1 MSFSCKIILSE
12 YKKADGMRQVLLQAI
27 IDRKRAKVNLGFYIH
42 EDHFDSRRQC
52 MKAKHPNAKEFDAE
66 FFAAIAK
73 ANSIASKYRLANKL
87 LTPEEF
93 RNEFVDPS
101 DGMDLIK
108 FIRHELELKR
118 STISENTYKQHN
130 TVLNRLRLFRKSIPF
145 KSISIE
151 LMQKFKTY
159 LLKDCGN
166 MNSTVEKLMKIV
178 KQYISDARNKGITV
192 SDPFKVIKIKTF
204 KSNRSALSME
214 EVKLMEEYYDSA
226 DCLPKHKKLL
236 RYFLFSCYTGV
247 RISDISKIKWNN
259 IHGDLLIFTP
269 TKTRHKQQD
278 VTIPL
283 RPVDKKYLP
292 PFTPGNVP
300 IFDTFSD
307 PKSNEY
313 IKEVADILKIKKRV
327 TYHTSRHTFGSL
339 FADADGNIVALQ
351 KMMGHSDIKT
361 TMGYVHTSAESLI
374 KAKKKVFG

>member
-27 IDRKRAKVNLGFYIH
+27 IDRKRAKINLGFYIH
-42 EDHFDSRRQC
+42 EHHFDAKRQC
-52 MKAKHPNAKEFDAE
+52 IKRTHPNAKEYEAE
-66 FFAAIAK
+66 LYKAVAK
-73 ANSIASKYRLANKL
+73 ANSIASKYRLGDKL

-93 RNEFVDPS
+93 RNEYIDPS

-108 FIRHELELKR
+108 FISQELELKR
-118 STISENTYKQHN
+118 ASISENTYKQHT
-130 TVLNRLRLFRKSIPF
+130 TVLNRLRLFKKSIPF
-145 KSISIE
+145 KTVSIE
-151 LMQKFKTY
+151 LMQKFRTY
-159 LLKDCGN
+159 LIKDCGN

-178 KQYISDARNKGITV
+178 KQYINDARNKGITV

-204 KSNRSALSME
+204 KSNRSALSEE
-214 EVKLMEEYYDSA
+214 EVKLMQDYFDKP
-226 DCLPKHKKLL
+226 DCPPKHKKLL
-236 RYFLFSCYTGV
+236 RYFLFSCFTGI
-247 RISDISKIKWNN
+247 RISDISAIKWNN

-269 TKTRHKQQD
+269 TKTRNKQQT
-278 VTIPL
+278 VTVPL
-283 RPVDKKYLP
+283 RPIDKQYLP
-292 PFTPGNVP
+292 EFRQGNVP

-313 IKEVADILKIKKRV
+313 IKEVADELKIKKHV

-339 FADADGNIVALQ
+339 FADGDGNIVALQ

-361 TMGYVHTSAESLI
+361 TMGYVHTSAKSLV

>member
-1 MSFSCKIILSE
+1 
-12 YKKADGMRQVLLQAI
+12 MRQVLLQAI
-27 IDRKRAKVNLGFYIH
+27 IDRKRAKINLGFYIR
-42 EDHFDSRRQC
+42 EDHFNKRQQC
-52 MKAKHPNAKEFDAE
+52 IKPSHPNAKEYDAE
-66 FFAAIAK
+66 LLAAIAK
-73 ANSIASKYRLANKL
+73 ANSIASKYRLTNKL

-93 RNEFVDPS
+93 RNEYTDPS

-108 FIRHELELKR
+108 FIKHELELKR
-118 STISENTYKQHN
+118 SSISENTYKQHT
-130 TVLNRLRLFRKSIPF
+130 TVLNRLRLFKKSIPF
-145 KSISIE
+145 KNVSIE

-159 LLKDCGN
+159 LIRDCGN

-178 KQYISDARNKGITV
+178 KQYINDARNKGITV
-192 SDPFKVIKIKTF
+192 ADPFKVIKIKTF
-204 KSNRSALSME
+204 KSNRASLSE
-214 EVKLMEEYYDSA
+214 DELILMEEYYDRD

-259 IHGDLLIFTP
+259 IHDDLLIFTP
-269 TKTRHKQQD
+269 TKTRNKQKQ

-283 RPVDKKYLP
+283 LTIDKKYLP
-292 PFTPGNVP
+292 PFRPGNVP

-313 IKEVADILKIKKRV
+313 IKEVADLLKIKKRV

-339 FADADGNIVALQ
+339 FADADGNIAALQ
-351 KMMGHSDIKT
+351 LLMGHDDIKT
-361 TMGYVHTSAESLI
+361 TMGYVHTSAKSLI

>member
-1 MSFSCKIILSE
+1 MSFSCKITLAE
-12 YKKADGMRQVLLQAI
+12 YKKADGMRQVWLQAI
-27 IDRKRAKVNLGFYIH
+27 IDRKRVKIALGFYLH
-42 EDHFDSRRQC
+42 EDYFDRRRQC
-52 MKAKHPNAKEFDAE
+52 IKPKHPNAKEYDAE
-66 FFAAIAK
+66 LYAAIAK
-73 ANSIASKYRLANKL
+73 ANSIASKYRLTNKL

-93 RNEFVDPS
+93 RNEYTDPS

-108 FIRHELELKR
+108 FIKTELELKR
-118 STISENTYKQHN
+118 ATISDNTYRQHA
-130 TVLNRLRLFRKSIPF
+130 TVLNRLRLFKKSIPF
-145 KSISIE
+145 KIISIE

-159 LLKDCGN
+159 LIKDCEN
-166 MNSTVEKLMKIV
+166 MNSTVEKVMKIV
-178 KQYISDARNKGITV
+178 KQYINDARNKGITV

-204 KSNRSALSME
+204 KSNRSALSQE
-214 EVKLMEEYYDSA
+214 ELRLMEDYYDSD
-226 DCLPKHKKLL
+226 DCLPKHKKILC
-236 RYFLFSCYTGV
+236 YFLFSCYTGI

-269 TKTRHKQQD
+269 TKTRNKQQE

-283 RPVDKKYLP
+283 LPIDKKYLP
-292 PFTPGNVP
+292 PFRPGNVP

-313 IKEVADILKIKKRV
+313 IKEVADTLKIKKHV

-361 TMGYVHTSAESLI
+361 TMGYVHTSAKSLI